1 MMENGKKKKEHFSFH
16 KVGGKASAEHARQS
30 RAGVNSCSRVKG
42 RGRYFAGNGEKL
54 TRNM

>member
-1 MMENGKKKKEHFSFH
+1 MLENGKKKKEHFSFH